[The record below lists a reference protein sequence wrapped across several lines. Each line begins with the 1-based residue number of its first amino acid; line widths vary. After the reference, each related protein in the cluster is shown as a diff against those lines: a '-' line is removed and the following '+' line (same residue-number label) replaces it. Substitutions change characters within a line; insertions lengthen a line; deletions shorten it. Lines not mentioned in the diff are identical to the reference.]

1 MKKRIYLMIEILKRE
16 LDSRLYFA
24 LKAAFKDFSVVI
36 GNKSDIWAKR
46 NELQKGLV
54 IFKSLGKT
62 NLRLIKDLKESGHKI
77 AAWDEEAFVMPQKFN
92 FFVKRRIY
100 EENLKYV
107 DYFFTWGSR
116 EQNYLKSN
124 YKKYNKI
131 FHKTGNTRI
140 DVLKKKNLPL
150 LFNEKNEI
158 KNKHGK
164 FVLFLTNFG
173 FANNS
178 MHDKKKNFLYYL
190 KHHGLIKE
198 KTPEYKYAK
207 GEVSFEKKNLNQ
219 LPKFIKSFSRSFP
232 NKNLIIKPHP
242 SENSKIYFTMCKDY
256 KNVKVVND
264 KIRSN
269 LSWILA
275 SEILISVNCTSSVEA
290 YFMKKLS
297 INFIQFNDKNHDFF
311 LPKKLSI
318 NIYKTSDLVKFIKNF
333 FKNNN
338 FEKYVNNKH
347 LNIKKIKKS
356 LKTSFSNYSE
366 ENCSAENML
375 KILKDL
381 KLKDIESDKKSNVFY
396 FSYFYIRKKIRQIY
410 LLFKENLYEQT
421 YRNKIRYFRDKMINF
436 EKSIV
441 KDKIDM
447 ISRLN
452 NFDSKKVLIKE
463 IYPSIY
469 LIEKK

>member
-1 MKKRIYLMIEILKRE
+1 LK
-16 LDSRLYFA
+16 
-24 LKAAFKDFSVVI
+24 
-36 GNKSDIWAKR
+36 
-46 NELQKGLV
+46 
-54 IFKSLGKT
+54 T
-62 NLRLIKDLKESGHKI
+62 
-77 AAWDEEAFVMPQKFN
+77 
-92 FFVKRRIY
+92 
-100 EENLKYV
+100 
-107 DYFFTWGSR
+107 
-116 EQNYLKSN
+116 N
-124 YKKYNKI
+124 YKKERKM
-131 FHKTGNTRI
+131 FQKTGKMII
-140 DVLKKKNLPL
+140 DVLKKKKLPL